1 MAAFA
6 RAAALEAKRVKPIAR
21 PYPVKPA
28 AELYGEALLRAG
40 DAAGAVVQFQASL
53 ARTPRRASSLLG
65 LARAAKAAGKPAE
78 AAKAAKAF
86 LAAWHLADAGRSELA
101 EARALGSLK

>member
-1 MAAFA
+1 
-6 RAAALEAKRVKPIAR
+6 
-21 PYPVKPA
+21 VKPA

-65 LARAAKAAGKPAE
+65 LARAAKAAGKPVDAAR
-78 AAKAAKAF
+78 AAKEF
-86 LAAWHLADAGRSELA
+86 LAIWHAADAARPELA
-101 EARALGSLK
+101 EARALAR